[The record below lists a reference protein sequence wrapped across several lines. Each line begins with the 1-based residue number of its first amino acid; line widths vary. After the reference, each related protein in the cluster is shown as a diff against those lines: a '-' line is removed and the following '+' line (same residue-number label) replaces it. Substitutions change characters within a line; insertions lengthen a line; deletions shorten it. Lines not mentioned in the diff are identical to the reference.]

1 MQKIF
6 LLLSFFILTTSLISA
21 QEDQNPKELKVGYA
35 GSAPFVIHNEN
46 EEGIVFD
53 IWKEIAFDLSLKYTT
68 QEFSSVD
75 AGIKAVQN
83 NEVDILLGP
92 ITINE
97 DRASLISFSQ
107 PYFDTEMAILAPV
120 TEPTIW
126 DRISPIFSSTFLI
139 AVLGFLLILTL
150 VGFVFW
156 LVEGRRFK
164 EEYGE
169 KIHQGIGSGVW
180 LAIVTMTTVGYGD
193 LAPKTTGG
201 RVVMGSWM
209 VISLILATSFIAG
222 IATTLAQTAPQDKT
236 ITSLQQ
242 LENKRVAVPDY
253 KQILDKVRNVDGT
266 PIAVSSVT
274 EGYQM
279 LLDKKVDALIY
290 DEIPLQYV
298 FEKKRKDEF
307 VLTKKKIE
315 PQYYGFALPI
325 GSKLKRKVD
334 LQIIHLQQTNEII
347 NIVKDWVSKN

>member
-1 MQKIF
+1 MRKIF
-6 LLLSFFILTTSLISA
+6 LLLSFFILTTPFLFA
-21 QEDQNPKELKVGYA
+21 QENQPQKELKVGYA
-35 GSAPFVIHNEN
+35 GSAPFVIHDED

-53 IWKEIAFDLSLKYTT
+53 IWKEIAFDLDLKYTT
-68 QEFSSVD
+68 QEYESVD

-83 NEVDILLGP
+83 KQVDILLGP

-97 DRASLISFSQ
+97 DRAAQISFSQ
-107 PYFDTEMAILAPV
+107 PYLDTEMAILAPV
-120 TEPTIW
+120 NEPTIW
-126 DRISPIFSSTFLI
+126 DRISPILSSTFLF

-156 LVEGRRFK
+156 LVEGRKYK

-169 KIHQGIGSGVW
+169 KMYEGIGSGVW

-193 LAPKTTGG
+193 LAPKTPGG

-222 IATTLAQTAPQDKT
+222 IATTLAQTTPPDKT
-236 ITSLQQ
+236 IISMQQ
-242 LENKRVAVPDY
+242 LENKRVAVPNY
-253 KQILDKVRNVDGT
+253 KEILDKVRNVDGT

-298 FEKKRKDEF
+298 FEKKRKKEF

-325 GSKLKRKVD
+325 GSELKRKVD
-334 LQIIHLQQTNEII
+334 LEIIHLQQNNEII
-347 NIVKDWVSKN
+347 NIVQDWVSKN